1 MFLLDIGDTLGEWTR
16 RKSVT
21 DLASVMSLNVTKV
34 WKKTEDVDVLVD
46 VKEVKPGD
54 KIVVRTSNVIPLD
67 GKVVEGSASVNQATM
82 TGESIPVRKELVDTY
97 MLEL

>member
-1 MFLLDIGDTLGEWTR
+1 M
-16 RKSVT
+16 
-21 DLASVMSLNVTKV
+21 
-34 WKKTEDVDVLVD
+34 VD

-82 TGESIPVRKELVDTY
+82 TGESIPVRKEPGGYY